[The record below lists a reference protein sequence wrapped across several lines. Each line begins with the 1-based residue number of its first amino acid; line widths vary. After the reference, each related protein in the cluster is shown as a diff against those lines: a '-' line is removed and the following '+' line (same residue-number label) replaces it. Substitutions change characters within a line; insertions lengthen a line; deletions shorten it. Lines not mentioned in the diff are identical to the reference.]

1 MEYVKKI
8 EGEVLNQLPLRF
20 FEGPVNLI
28 SDLKDLNNALP
39 RLFQAKEFGFDTETR
54 PSFKKGVKHQVA
66 LLQLATS
73 EEVYLFRLNKI
84 GLPDELIDL
93 LADKSKIKVGAAIRD
108 DIKSLAELKSFE
120 QSGFVDLQEMVKKL
134 GFESFSLKKMTAIVL
149 GFRISKSQQLSNWE
163 AEELTPKQI
172 TYAATDAWVS
182 LKVYQSLL
190 NNRR

>member
-120 QSGFVDLQEMVKKL
+120 QSGFVDLQEMVKK
-134 GFESFSLKKMTAIVL
+134 
-149 GFRISKSQQLSNWE
+149 
-163 AEELTPKQI
+163 
-172 TYAATDAWVS
+172 
-182 LKVYQSLL
+182 
-190 NNRR
+190 